1 MLILFQERELHEASL
16 LMEDKS
22 PSAAASVRNHTVERS
37 RVERSRSSRGLIESR
52 AKGTTQR
59 AASG

>member
-1 MLILFQERELHEASL
+1 MLFQERELHEASL

-22 PSAAASVRNHTVERS
+22 SSSGTASVRNHTVERS
-37 RVERSRSSRGLIESR
+37 KVERSRSSRGLIESR

-59 AASG
+59 ASSG